1 MLKFSKNESEHYF
14 VAGSKKKKS
23 ERKWRKADGAI
34 AHHYAKKFEFKYV
47 VS

>member
-1 MLKFSKNESEHYF
+1 MLKFSKNEREHYF
-14 VAGSKKKKS
+14 VAGSKKKI

>member
-1 MLKFSKNESEHYF
+1 MSVSTILSQE
-14 VAGSKKKKS
+14 AKKKI